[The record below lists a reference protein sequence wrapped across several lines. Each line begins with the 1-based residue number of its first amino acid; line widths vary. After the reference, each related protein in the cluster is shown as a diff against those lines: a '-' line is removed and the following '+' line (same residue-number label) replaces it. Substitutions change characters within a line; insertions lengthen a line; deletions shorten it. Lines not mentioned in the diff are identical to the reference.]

1 MPKVIRSLKSA
12 DFLTLSNAASGT
24 FAVFMCL
31 NYLDTSE
38 PRYLWAAFA
47 AFPIALALDFLDG
60 FVARRSGTPSPIGI
74 ELDSLADII
83 SFGVAPAVVAYT
95 LGMRGGWDV
104 LILMVFVACGIG
116 RLARYNVTFSKLAG
130 PTGKVTHYQ
139 GTPIPST
146 VILVAV
152 LGVAFSTGSVH
163 GALWLGH
170 VRVLGMEW
178 HPLSLMFLASAGA
191 MISSRLRIPKP

>member
-1 MPKVIRSLKSA
+1 VIRSLKPA
-12 DFLTLSNAASGT
+12 DFLTLGNAACGT

-31 NYLDTSE
+31 NYLDASS
-38 PRYLWAAFA
+38 PQYLWAAFA
-47 AFPIALALDFLDG
+47 AFPVALLLDLLDG
-60 FVARRSGTPSPIGI
+60 YVARRSGTQSALGT

-104 LILMVFVACGIG
+104 PILIVFVACGIG
-116 RLARYNVTFSKLAG
+116 RLARYNVTFAELSDS
-130 PTGKVTHYQ
+130 TGKVSHYQ

-152 LGVAFSTGSVH
+152 LAVAFSTGKIH
-163 GALWLGH
+163 DTLWLGR
-170 VRVLGMEW
+170 VRVLGMQW
-178 HPLSLMFLASAGA
+178 HPLSLMFLASGGA

>member
-1 MPKVIRSLKSA
+1 VIRSLKPP
-12 DFLTLSNAASGT
+12 DFLTLANAACGT

-31 NYLDTSE
+31 NYLDGSQSQH
-38 PRYLWAAFA
+38 LWAAFSS
-47 AFPIALALDFLDG
+47 FPVALLLDFLDG
-60 FVARRSGTPSPIGI
+60 YVARRSGTHSALGT

-116 RLARYNVTFSKLAG
+116 RLARYNITFGQFADSR
-130 PTGKVTHYQ
+130 GKVTHYQ

-152 LGVAFSTGSVH
+152 MVFAFSTGKVH
-163 GALWLGH
+163 DTLWLGR
-170 VRVLGMEW
+170 VRILGMEW
-178 HPLSLMFLASAGA
+178 HPLSLMFLASGWA

>member
-1 MPKVIRSLKSA
+1 MIRSLKPA
-12 DFLTLSNAASGT
+12 DFLTLANAACGT

-31 NYLDTSE
+31 NYLDTS
-38 PRYLWAAFA
+38 RSQYLWAAFS
-47 AFPIALALDFLDG
+47 AFPVALLLDLLDG
-60 FVARRSGTPSPIGI
+60 YVARRSGTHSALGT

-104 LILMVFVACGIG
+104 PILMVFVACGIG
-116 RLARYNVTFSKLAG
+116 RLARYNITFGELSDS
-130 PTGKVTHYQ
+130 TGKITHYQ

-152 LGVAFSTGSVH
+152 LVLAFSMGKVH
-163 GALWLGH
+163 DALWLGR

-178 HPLSLMFLASAGA
+178 HPLSLMFFASSWA

>member
-1 MPKVIRSLKSA
+1 VIRSLKPA
-12 DFLTLSNAASGT
+12 DFLTLTNGACGT

-31 NYLDTSE
+31 NYLDTS
-38 PRYLWAAFA
+38 RSQYLWAAFS
-47 AFPIALALDFLDG
+47 AFPVALLLDFLDG
-60 FVARRSGTPSPIGI
+60 YVARRSDNHSALGT

-104 LILMVFVACGIG
+104 PILMVFVSCGIG
-116 RLARYNVTFSKLAG
+116 RLARYNVTFGQFADA
-130 PTGKVTHYQ
+130 TGKVTHYQ

-152 LGVAFSTGSVH
+152 MALAFSTGNVH
-163 GALWLGH
+163 DALWLGR
-170 VRVLGMEW
+170 VRLQGMDW
-178 HPLSLMFLASAGA
+178 HPLSLIFFASGCA